1 MIRLERR
8 TEIIELNF
16 TQACQILAAG
26 LPGAVLRS
34 HRLLPGG
41 RANTN
46 YLLETDD
53 GACVLRMYV
62 RDATTREKET
72 ALANMLAELPVPR
85 VLGVGDVDA
94 FPPFALFEFRR
105 GRPLAEWLTES
116 ALPESAARNIGR
128 LLAQTSKYSFERFGD
143 LRVVD
148 DGLCAVAWEVG
159 ENALLGFMRWC
170 LFESPAGERL
180 GPRARD
186 RLWEITQRE
195 AEHDDGLPPTLSH
208 GDFNPTNILLD
219 ETGTVTA
226 LLDWEFAHAGGPL
239 SDIGNLLR
247 VRDERDRLGALS
259 PHAVGERRRADR
271 EGAPELRDHE
281 QQVGHEAAPPGGRQ
295 GAGPPL
301 PLDLVHAPRSRVGS
315 CPVTWR
321 RITRRRVDA

>member
-247 VRDERDRLGALS
+247 VRDEYELPATFADELHAGISEGGLALPQDWRARAAFTDLTS
-259 PHAVGERRRADR
+259 ACEFLSSVEEKPQTHA
-271 EGAPELRDHE
+271 
-281 QQVGHEAAPPGGRQ
+281 AAKRQ
-295 GAGPPL
+295 
-301 PLDLVHAPRSRVGS
+301 VHAYLDKHAGE
-315 CPVTWR
+315 
-321 RITRRRVDA
+321 